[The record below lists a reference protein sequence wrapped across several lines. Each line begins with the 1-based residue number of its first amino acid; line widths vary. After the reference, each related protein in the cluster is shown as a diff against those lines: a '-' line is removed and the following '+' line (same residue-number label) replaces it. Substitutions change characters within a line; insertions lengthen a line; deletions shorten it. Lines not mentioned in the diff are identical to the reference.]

1 MKKLVSVIIV
11 NWNGKHFLKECL
23 VSLYN
28 QNYKNI
34 EVIFVDN
41 NSKDGSVEYVKNN
54 FLKTKIVENKE
65 NLGFAKANNIGYEES
80 AGDYVLFLNNDTKVT
95 KNFLSELVKVLESD
109 KKIAGAQS
117 KILLMDDP
125 TKLDSVGAFLTN
137 TGFLYHYGI
146 AKKDSPKYYKQ
157 IDIYS
162 AKGACMIFKREVLE
176 KIKVDG
182 EIFDS
187 RYFAYFEE
195 TDMCH
200 RVWLAGYKIVFA
212 PKSVIYHKM
221 GGTSAKLDNS
231 FVQYHSFKN
240 RINSYIK
247 NLDASTLLKILPSH
261 LLICEAYSFLLITKL
276 RFDVFLSIQKAII
289 WNIVTLPATI
299 KKRNYIRSL
308 IKNKNINEQDL
319 YKTLMK
325 KVRLSYFYYLYR
337 GIEKY
342 DDFKKNKK

>member
-1 MKKLVSVIIV
+1 MKILVSVIIV

-23 VSLYN
+23 TSLYN
-28 QNYKNI
+28 QDYKNI
-34 EVIFVDN
+34 EVVFVDN
-41 NSKDGSVEYVKNN
+41 NSKDGSVEYVRNN
-54 FLKTKIVENKE
+54 FPKIKIIVNKK
-65 NLGFAKANNIGYEES
+65 NLGFAEANNIGYKS
-80 AGDYVLFLNNDTKVT
+80 TTGSYVLFLNNDIRVT

-109 KKIAGAQS
+109 NKIAGAQG

-146 AKKDSPKYYKQ
+146 GKKDSPKYNRQ
-157 IDIYS
+157 INLYS
-162 AKGACMIFKREVLE
+162 AKGACMIFKREILE
-176 KIKVDG
+176 KIKVDR

-221 GGTSAKLDNS
+221 GGTSTKLDNS

-240 RINSYIK
+240 RINSYVK
-247 NLDASTLLKILPSH
+247 NLGTVEFMKILPVH
-261 LLICEAYSFLLITKL
+261 ILLCEIFALFSLL
-276 RFDVFLSIQKAII
+276 RFKFQLFLSIQKAIF
-289 WNIVTLPATI
+289 WN
-299 KKRNYIRSL
+299 
-308 IKNKNINEQDL
+308 
-319 YKTLMK
+319 
-325 KVRLSYFYYLYR
+325 
-337 GIEKY
+337 
-342 DDFKKNKK
+342 FKKFHTTLSKRKYIQTKIRKRPDDKFFSTITSKVKINYYMHLLSGLSEYEDDQKN

>member
-23 VSLYN
+23 TSLYN

-34 EVIFVDN
+34 EVVFVDN
-41 NSKDGSVEYVKNN
+41 NSKDGSVEYVKRS
-54 FLKTKIVENKE
+54 FPKTKIIVNKE
-65 NLGFAKANNIGYEES
+65 NLGFAEANSVGYKETT
-80 AGDYVLFLNNDTKVT
+80 GTYVLFLNNDTRVR
-95 KNFLSELVKVLESD
+95 KNFILELVKVLEKN

-146 AKKDSPKYYKQ
+146 AKKDSLKYNKQ
-157 IDIYS
+157 IDLYS
-162 AKGACMIFKREVLE
+162 AKGACMMFKREVLE

-200 RVWLAGYKIVFA
+200 RVWLAGYRIAFV
-212 PKSVIYHKM
+212 PKSIMYHKM
-221 GGTSAKLDNS
+221 GGTSAKLDNA

-247 NLDASTLLKILPSH
+247 NLGTFELLKILPIH
-261 LLICEAYSFLLITKL
+261 ILLCEVFALFSLF
-276 RFDVFLSIQKAII
+276 RFKFQLFLSIQKAIL
-289 WNIVTLPATI
+289 WNIVEISTTLSKRKYIQTKIRKRSDSSFFSTI
-299 KKRNYIRSL
+299 TSKVKINYYIHL
-308 IKNKNINEQDL
+308 
-319 YKTLMK
+319 
-325 KVRLSYFYYLYR
+325 LSGLSAY
-337 GIEKY
+337 E
-342 DDFKKNKK
+342 DD

>member
-23 VSLYN
+23 TSLYN

-41 NSKDGSVEYVKNN
+41 NSKDGSVEYVRES
-54 FLKTKIVENKE
+54 FPKTKIIINKE
-65 NLGFAKANNIGYEES
+65 NLGFAEGNNVGYKH
-80 AGDYVLFLNNDTKVT
+80 ATGDYILFLNNDTKVT
-95 KNFLSELVKVLESD
+95 KNFILELVKVLKGD
-109 KKIAGAQS
+109 KKIGGAQS

-146 AKKDSPKYYKQ
+146 AKKDSPKYNEQ

-182 EIFDS
+182 EILDS

-200 RVWLAGYKIVFA
+200 RIWLSGYRIVFA

-221 GGTSAKLDNS
+221 GGTSAKLNNA

-240 RINSYIK
+240 RINSYTK
-247 NLDASTLLKILPSH
+247 NLGAVELLKILPIH
-261 LLICEAYSFLLITKL
+261 ILLCEFFSLFSLLRLRFQLFLL
-276 RFDVFLSIQKAII
+276 IQKAIL
-289 WNIVTLPATI
+289 WNIKEFIQTFS
-299 KKRNYIRSL
+299 KRKYIQTKIRKRTDNSFFSIITSKVKINYYIYLLSGL
-308 IKNKNINEQDL
+308 SEYEDDQKN
-319 YKTLMK
+319 
-325 KVRLSYFYYLYR
+325 
-337 GIEKY
+337 
-342 DDFKKNKK
+342 